1 MGTTRRTAL
10 AAATL
15 ILLGGVAP
23 ATATVSATPAMTTAV
38 TCGVTWGSLAKSVT
52 DARVGDGTITNVR
65 SGRHTCYDRLVVD
78 VAGIPASKIGYHV
91 RYVDTVYA
99 PGSGKAVPLAG
110 GARLQVDV
118 TVPTYNSSGKA
129 TYAPRDRTKVVDV
142 TGYDTLRQV
151 AMAGSFEG
159 RTTLGVGV
167 RARLPMRVIVL
178 DGPGTGSRLIID
190 VAHRW

>member
-1 MGTTRRTAL
+1 
-10 AAATL
+10 
-15 ILLGGVAP
+15 
-23 ATATVSATPAMTTAV
+23 
-38 TCGVTWGSLAKSVT
+38 LAKSVT

-99 PGSGKAVPLAG
+99 PGSGKAVPLSG

-167 RARLPMRVIVL
+167 RARLPMRVMVL